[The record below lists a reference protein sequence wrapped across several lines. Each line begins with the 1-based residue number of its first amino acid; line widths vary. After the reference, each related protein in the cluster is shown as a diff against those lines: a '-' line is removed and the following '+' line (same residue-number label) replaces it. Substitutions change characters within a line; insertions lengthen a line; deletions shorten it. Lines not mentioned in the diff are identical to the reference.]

1 MNALNMAREAYSA
14 AAAPIRSER
23 STEYQVFAKITQ
35 KLRSAE
41 SRGDFP
47 SLSQALHD
55 NRRLWTL
62 LASDVADPGNGLPKD
77 LRARLFYLA
86 EFVFH
91 HTSKVLRGEAK
102 ADALIEVN
110 VAVMRG
116 LQGEAGEP

>member
-1 MNALNMAREAYSA
+1 MAREAYSA

-23 STEYQVFAKITQ
+23 SAEYQVFAKITQ
-35 KLRSAE
+35 QLRSAE
-41 SRGDFP
+41 NQGDFP

-62 LASDVADPGNGLPKD
+62 LASDVADPGNGLPED

-91 HTSKVLRGEAK
+91 HTSLVLRGEAK
-102 ADALIEVN
+102 ASVLTEVN

-116 LQGEAGEP
+116 LQGETGES